1 MSKEIQI
8 QAFRFLGGNRSEMD
22 KRSERPASR
31 EWQEIV
37 NKLAS
42 TVPNV
47 FPTCPGPREIEQA
60 KGLSF
65 INVPMGKPGMRSHTV
80 YFAIQAEGGRSFF
93 NVLCFAYHEGDV
105 SLRELAALSP
115 YDWWIICKQLTASD
129 TKLTLPEKNT
139 GPELPEWD
147 GKKALFFRVPGFGGS
162 VIQGEFEDWREPLNP
177 SSPPPYQPMP
187 SPKPNPRPEKREILN
202 KIYKRT
208 KNVLA
213 IIGLLAGPAVPCL
226 IWQNYNQSCKI
237 EKLEGENYNQSC
249 EIKELKNEIKELKDE
264 KIIQNCTSQKSA
276 NMIEKIKF
284 SLSDCLQYLSVKLH
298 DISQKFS
305 N

>member
-1 MSKEIQI
+1 MSKDIQI
-8 QAFRFLGGNRSEMD
+8 QAFQFLGGNRSEMD

-31 EWQEIV
+31 EWYEIV

-93 NVLCFAYHEGDV
+93 NVLCFAYHEDEV
-105 SLRELAALSP
+105 SLRKLAALSP

-139 GPELPEWD
+139 GAELPEWD

-177 SSPPPYQPMP
+177 PSHPPYQPMP
-187 SPKPNPRPEKREILN
+187 SPKPEHFLLKIIASIARPEKREILN

-213 IIGLLAGPAVPCL
+213 IIGLIAVPCL
-226 IWQNYNQSCKI
+226 IWQNHEINNKDR
-237 EKLEGENYNQSC
+237 
-249 EIKELKNEIKELKDE
+249 EIKDLKDE
-264 KIIQNCTSQKSA
+264 NAELKSRLKSVQSREPEDSQA
-276 NMIEKIKF
+276 NTEEY
-284 SLSDCLQYLSVKLH
+284 QT
-298 DISQKFS
+298 DINTKEE
-305 N
+305 NNNE